1 MIDTCQLRINQKS
14 ESELVHTGFLSAR
27 LLLEVKK
34 SSLAVEV
41 RAVRDSPRKPN
52 SMLSKSRRLTSNDV
66 TRVLKQGRSKRA
78 LFLSMK
84 FLELQ
89 TPLRTSA
96 VVSKSVARRAVER
109 NRLRRAVYQAL
120 TPLSG
125 HGYAVVF
132 VQKIPPE
139 GMSLAFKEDIAQL
152 FKNMQ

>member
-96 VVSKSVARRAVER
+96 VVSKSVARRAVEAVHGLHHATPR
-109 NRLRRAVYQAL
+109 VDIIGEVVAERGGVHVLLR
-120 TPLSG
+120 
-125 HGYAVVF
+125 H
-132 VQKIPPE
+132 
-139 GMSLAFKEDIAQL
+139 
-152 FKNMQ
+152 